1 MRIGIVGGALQ
12 GMEAVYLAKRA
23 GFETLV
29 MDRRKDAPAL
39 SLCDIPVVENPLVN
53 YDAAYNVLKTCDAVI
68 PACEEIDLLECLV
81 RMFSDSDVPLMFD
94 MHSYH
99 TSCSKT
105 LSNRMMDEAG
115 IPLPGKWP
123 DCGFPVIVKPSG
135 QSGSVGV
142 SVAFNEA
149 DMKAGLETV
158 RSLGDEPV
166 IQEFVHGKSVSVEVI
181 GDGKN
186 QVPYVT
192 TEVVLDSNYDCKMV
206 VCGPGILSPEDDAL
220 FREYGKKA
228 AEKMGLRGLM
238 DVEAI
243 ATPKGLRVLEIDA
256 RIPSQTPA
264 AIEAATGINLLAELV
279 SAFVGR
285 KVGKTNPA
293 PGASVYRHVV
303 FENGVLRSSGE
314 KVFGKVK
321 SPRIEEGLFGTDRM
335 ITDYSE
341 GSGCWRGTMIV
352 SAPTV
357 AEAVKKA
364 DASIGMM
371 MDACGVDSFA
381 DGTPEVV

>member
-206 VCGPGILSPEDDAL
+206 VCGPGILSSKDDAL

-341 GSGCWRGTMIV
+341 GSECWRGTMIV

-371 MDACGVDSFA
+371 MDACGVDSFV